1 VAEPTVPARV
11 AFAHDATVRME
22 LAADMGAPGAAITV
36 ALCGH
41 WEHEPPCPLAPHHTS
56 SERVGDDVRLRVL
69 FATES
74 SREAEVRERIAAALA
89 GGELV
94 GPDGRASSWTLVEHQ
109 RSALGPD
116 EAAHAARLAA
126 S

>member
-1 VAEPTVPARV
+1 VAEPAVPARV
-11 AFAHDATVRME
+11 AFAHDATVRMD
-22 LAADMGAPGAAITV
+22 LAADIGAPGAAITV

-56 SERVGDDVRLRVL
+56 SERDGDDVRLRVL
-69 FATES
+69 FATEP

-94 GPDGRASSWTLVEHQ
+94 GLDGRASSWTLLEHQ
-109 RSALGPD
+109 RCAIGPD